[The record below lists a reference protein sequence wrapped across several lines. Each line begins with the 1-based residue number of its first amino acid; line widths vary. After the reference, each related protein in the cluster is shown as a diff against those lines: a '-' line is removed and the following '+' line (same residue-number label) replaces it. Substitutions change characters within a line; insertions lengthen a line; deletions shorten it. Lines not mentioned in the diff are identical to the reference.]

1 MGVWNEVINVAW
13 YLVKLVLA
21 VLFGE
26 IVLPWVRVQL
36 IPWLREKR
44 LYRIVSIFV
53 QAAEKM
59 AASGQIDKD
68 MKLKYV
74 IDMLNSK
81 NIEITPEVRAFIESA
96 VIDLD
101 RGLNKGLKKLMDEF
115 VNVEVE
121 EEDEEDD
128 LGIDEIVC

>member
-13 YLVKLVLA
+13 YLVKVVLA

-26 IVLPWVRVQL
+26 IVLPWVRMQL

-74 IDMLNSK
+74 IDMLNRK

>member
-1 MGVWNEVINVAW
+1 MGVWNEVINVVW

-21 VLFGE
+21 ILFGE
-26 IVLPWVRVQL
+26 IVLPWVRIQL

-128 LGIDEIVC
+128 LGIDEIVG